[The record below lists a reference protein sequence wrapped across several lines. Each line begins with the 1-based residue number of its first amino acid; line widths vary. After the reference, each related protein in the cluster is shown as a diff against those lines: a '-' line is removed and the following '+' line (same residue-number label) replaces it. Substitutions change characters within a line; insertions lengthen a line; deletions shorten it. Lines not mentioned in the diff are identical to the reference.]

1 MGRPTKR
8 QQINKKIGLG
18 VSKMTQ
24 DNINKLKEVFA
35 IDGTIA
41 EACYYAN
48 ISVQTYYDWIKK
60 NPKLSEE
67 FNALRER
74 PVLKARQTVI
84 KSLDQPDYAFKYL
97 ERKKKDEFSL
107 RSELTGPE
115 GELLSPIKIEIVNGN
130 KSNNS
135 VPEKLEQQKENSG
148 ESGVN
153 EKQ

>member
-24 DNINKLKEVFA
+24 DTINKLKEVFA
-35 IDGTIA
+35 MDGTIA

-48 ISVQTYYDWIKK
+48 ISVQTYYDWTKK

-97 ERKKKDEFSL
+97 ERKKKDEFSP
-107 RSELTGPE
+107 RQELTGKD
-115 GELLSPIKIEIVNGN
+115 GNPIETSYEV
-130 KSNNS
+130 
-135 VPEKLEQQKENSG
+135 KLEEIR
-148 ESGVN
+148 N
-153 EKQ
+153 EYGNERSKCIKGARKNIR